1 MKHPL
6 NTFHYCP
13 QCGASPF
20 IVNNGKSKRCN
31 RCGFVYYF
39 NSSAAVVAV
48 IENGNGEILVA
59 RRAKDP
65 AQGTLDLPGGFVDM
79 HETAEEAVCREVQE
93 ETNVRVSSLHYLF
106 SVPNIYVYSGFEVHT
121 VDMFFRCE
129 VTDFKELKA
138 QDDVSELQFTAPER
152 LNPADFGLSS
162 IRKGIEK
169 LLLIVINEKRTKTKS
184 ESQTFVNHDNEQ
196 TYKKEPSETSGK
208 KV

>member
-6 NTFHYCP
+6 NTFRYCP

-20 IVNNGKSKRCN
+20 VENNEKSKRCT

-48 IENGNGEILVA
+48 IENSNGEILVA

-65 AQGTLDLPGGFVDM
+65 AKGTLDLPGGFVDM
-79 HETAEEAVCREVQE
+79 DETPEEAACREVQE
-93 ETNVRVSSLHYLF
+93 ETNLHVNSLRYLF

-129 VTDFKELKA
+129 VTDFKGLKA
-138 QDDVSELQFTAPER
+138 QDDVSELQFIAPEM
-152 LNPADFGLSS
+152 LHPAAFGLSS

-169 LLLIVINEKRTKTKS
+169 LLLIVINGKKKKTKTK
-184 ESQTFVNHDNEQ
+184 N
-196 TYKKEPSETSGK
+196 
-208 KV
+208 